1 MNSSLATPPSVN
13 DLLGPLRSVGDETSA
28 RLHARLEA
36 AADYAGLL
44 DIAYRT
50 LDSPVGPLLLAAT
63 EAGLVRLAFA
73 GQDHESVLADLA
85 QRVSPRV
92 LRSPARLD
100 DVARELDQYFDGRQ
114 DTFNLLLDL
123 RLATGFRRDV
133 LRRLADIPYGSIASY
148 ASVAAAAGHPN
159 AARAVGSACRLNPLP
174 IVIPCHR
181 VVRTDGSLGGYAG
194 GPQAKRLLLQLES
207 ANARQA

>member
-1 MNSSLATPPSVN
+1 MNSALATAPSVN
-13 DLLGPLRSVGDETSA
+13 DLLGPLRSVDDETSA

-36 AADYAGLL
+36 AADHAGLL
-44 DIAYRT
+44 DVAYRT

-73 GQDHESVLADLA
+73 GQDHEAVLADLA
-85 QRVSPRV
+85 RRVSPRV
-92 LRSPARLD
+92 MRAPARLD

-114 DTFNLLLDL
+114 DTFDLPLDL

-133 LRRLADIPYGSIASY
+133 LRRLADIRYGSTASY
-148 ASVAAAAGHPN
+148 AWVAAAAGHPK

-174 IVIPCHR
+174 IVVPCHR
-181 VVRTDGSLGGYAG
+181 VVRADGSLGDYAG
-194 GPQAKRLLLQLES
+194 GPKAKRLLLQLES